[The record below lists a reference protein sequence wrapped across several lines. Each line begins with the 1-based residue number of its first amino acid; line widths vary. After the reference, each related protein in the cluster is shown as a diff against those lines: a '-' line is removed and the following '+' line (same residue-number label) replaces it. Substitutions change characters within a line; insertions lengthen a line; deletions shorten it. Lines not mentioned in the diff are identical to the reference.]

1 MHARTTSLAVAAVET
16 SEASGP
22 VACEL
27 GGESGSRSVGAS
39 MTWIGNE
46 GSWGMERD
54 AQCALDSHISS
65 RPCPCPYPLPFE
77 TNLVHVEPT
86 MITPRL

>member
-27 GGESGSRSVGAS
+27 RGESGSRSVGAS

-46 GSWGMERD
+46 GEGGQFGDGKR
-54 AQCALDSHISS
+54 CAM
-65 RPCPCPYPLPFE
+65 R
-77 TNLVHVEPT
+77 T
-86 MITPRL
+86 R